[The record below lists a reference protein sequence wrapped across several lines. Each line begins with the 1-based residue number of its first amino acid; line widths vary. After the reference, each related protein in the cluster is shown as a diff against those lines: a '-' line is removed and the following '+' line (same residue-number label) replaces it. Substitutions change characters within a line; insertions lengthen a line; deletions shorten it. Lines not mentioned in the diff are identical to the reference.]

1 MRIFLVPL
9 SRRAHALHCH
19 STLAKP
25 SSSYLNRATVFASKK
40 WEELSQAKPD
50 SMKRKLYSAGTTML
64 EKIEHRETFF
74 KEVPAKEDVT
84 ITTMVPFMYPSSL
97 KEAEV
102 HAEFKTLVDQRI
114 PYHRK
119 YMIYSAM
126 WVPVTSLF
134 VIVPLVPNIPLFY
147 NAYRLWS
154 HWKAYNGAKHLDFLI
169 KNGSIAF
176 HPSEVLDL
184 GLQHDPKFAVYFTG
198 SYQLSMKRRALKK
211 PVEQD
216 PNSPIIAESSGELT
230 QDKDI
235 LEKELQQTSD
245 EGGKAPRPS
254 TILPKKDDPLSVTD
268 HVAHEGFIT
277 DAEIEKISWS
287 FEEAASLRREL
298 RRARHQE
305 AAKYV
310 KDHLMKEGRRGD
322 DDSHRPKSKEA

>member
-9 SRRAHALHCH
+9 SRRAQALHCH

-40 WEELSQAKPD
+40 WEELSQAAPD
-50 SMKRKLYSAGTTML
+50 SMKMKLYGAGTTML

-74 KEVPAKEDVT
+74 KEVPAKEDIT
-84 ITTMVPFMYPSSL
+84 ITTTVPFMYPSSL
-97 KEAEV
+97 KEAQV
-102 HAEFKTLVDQRI
+102 HTEFKTLLDQRI

-134 VIVPLVPNIPLFY
+134 TIVPLVPNIPLFY

-169 KNGSIAF
+169 KNGSITF

-184 GLQHDPKFAVYFTG
+184 GLQHDPTFAVYFTG
-198 SYQLSMKRRALKK
+198 SYQLSKKRRAFKK
-211 PVEQD
+211 PIEQN
-216 PNSPIIAESSGELT
+216 PSSPVIAESSGELS
-230 QDKDI
+230 QDMEALKD
-235 LEKELQQTSD
+235 EKIATLLDAVAETTTAS
-245 EGGKAPRPS
+245 GKGAKAPRPS
-254 TILPKKDDPLSVTD
+254 TILPKKHDPLSVTD
-268 HVAHEGFIT
+268 HVAYEGFIT
-277 DAEIEKISWS
+277 DAELEKISWA
-287 FEEAASLRREL
+287 FEEAPNLKREL
-298 RRARHQE
+298 KRARYQE

-310 KDHLMKEGRRGD
+310 KDNMM
-322 DDSHRPKSKEA
+322 